1 MSIADNEILRGHRRN
16 CPFLFED
23 YEINQ
28 TRDKMIDLVNEFF
41 EAYGD
46 DEAKRDEY
54 RIKYKEKENEQS
66 KKLAKESQEN

>member
-1 MSIADNEILRGHRRN
+1 MSIANNKILRGHRRD

-28 TRDKMIDLVNEFF
+28 TRDKMIDLINKFF

-46 DEAKRDEY
+46 NEAKRDEY
-54 RIKYKEKENEQS
+54 RAKYKEKEQE
-66 KKLAKESQEN
+66 KEHETNQI